1 MGRLVSALLVLAL
14 PLAAQNPK
22 TILMITDAEGVAG
35 VCRQD
40 QTDPGNPEL
49 KQLLTGELNA
59 AVEGFL
65 AGGADEVLVWDG
77 HDGSQTLSVLTIHPK
92 ARLLMGSPAPSGLL
106 ERMFAGVAFV
116 GQHAR
121 ANRKGGVMAH
131 SFSSLGIQNMLMN
144 GNPVGEIEVW
154 TAMAG
159 HFGTPVIFL
168 SGDGAAAED
177 LKSIVPGA
185 ETVVVKEGL
194 SYYTCISMSAP
205 AAREAIRAGAAR
217 AMQKVEEVKPYRVG
231 NPVALRIEFS
241 TRSTL
246 PLHAG
251 LAPGSEVI
259 DARTIEFR
267 GKDVLEAWTRYRS
280 TR

>member
-14 PLAAQNPK
+14 PLAAQTPK

-40 QTDPGNPEL
+40 QTDPCNPEL

-106 ERMFAGVAFV
+106 ERKFAGLAFV

-217 AMQKVEEVKPYRVG
+217 AMQKLEDVKPYRVG

>member
-1 MGRLVSALLVLAL
+1 MGRLVSALLVVAL
-14 PLAAQNPK
+14 PLGAQTRK
-22 TILMITDAEGVAG
+22 SILMITDAEGVAG

-40 QTDPGNPEL
+40 QTDPANAEL

-59 AVEGFL
+59 AAEGFF

-77 HDGSQTLSVLTIHPK
+77 HDGSQTLSALTIHPK

-106 ERMFAGVAFV
+106 ERKFAGLAFV

-144 GNPVGEIEVW
+144 GKPVGEIEVW
-154 TAMAG
+154 TALAG
-159 HFGTPVIFL
+159 HFRTPVIFL

-177 LKSIVPGA
+177 LKAIVPEA

-217 AMQKVEEVKPYRVG
+217 AMQKLEEVKPYRVG
-231 NPVALRIEFS
+231 HPVALRIEFS

>member
-1 MGRLVSALLVLAL
+1 
-14 PLAAQNPK
+14 
-22 TILMITDAEGVAG
+22 
-35 VCRQD
+35 
-40 QTDPGNPEL
+40 
-49 KQLLTGELNA
+49 
-59 AVEGFL
+59 
-65 AGGADEVLVWDG
+65 
-77 HDGSQTLSVLTIHPK
+77 
-92 ARLLMGSPAPSGLL
+92 MGSPAPSGLL
-106 ERMFAGVAFV
+106 DRKFAGLAFV

-144 GNPVGEIEVW
+144 GEPVGEIEVW
-154 TAMAG
+154 TAIAG

-177 LKSIVPGA
+177 LKAIVPDA

-205 AAREAIRAGAAR
+205 AARDAIRAGAAR
-217 AMQKVEEVKPYRVG
+217 AMRILETVKPYRVG
-231 NPVALRIEFS
+231 GPVALRIEFS

-246 PLHAG
+246 PLNAG

-267 GKDVLEAWTRYRS
+267 GKDILEAWTRYRS

>member
-217 AMQKVEEVKPYRVG
+217 AMQKLEDVKPYRVG